1 MNDLTLVDEA
11 YEIFAANFNF
21 ILDPLEP
28 NKTLKFVVLK
38 SILVRYLFGKN
49 RTETLFKIKFLC
61 MNDVN

>member
-1 MNDLTLVDEA
+1 MSEIGAKYYPIYTYMNDLTLVDEA

-28 NKTLKFVVLK
+28 NKTLKFVILK

-49 RTETLFKIKFLC
+49 ST
-61 MNDVN
+61 

>member
-28 NKTLKFVVLK
+28 NKTLKFVILN
-38 SILVRYLFGKN
+38 SILVRYLFEKKN
-49 RTETLFKIKFLC
+49 ST
-61 MNDVN
+61 